1 MSHQFRLRL
10 HVSAALLAG
19 LLATSCSL
27 VAKEQAAASASAELS
42 AIQISNFGRVNASYY
57 RGAQPEARDYEA
69 LAKLGVKT
77 IINLTSDDGDPAEQ
91 RLTEQAGMH
100 YVQIPMTTRK
110 APTPAE
116 IEQFLAIVND
126 EAMQPAYVHCVGGR
140 HRTGVMTAV
149 YRMTALGW
157 TGDRAFKEMKEYDYG
172 PDFLHPEFKKF
183 VYGYR
188 PAVMVAAAATPVAVA
203 PGPAILAT
211 K

>member
-19 LLATSCSL
+19 LLATSSNL
-27 VAKEQAAASASAELS
+27 VAKEPAAASASAELS

-110 APTPAE
+110 APTPA
-116 IEQFLAIVND
+116 
-126 EAMQPAYVHCVGGR
+126 
-140 HRTGVMTAV
+140 
-149 YRMTALGW
+149 
-157 TGDRAFKEMKEYDYG
+157 
-172 PDFLHPEFKKF
+172 
-183 VYGYR
+183 
-188 PAVMVAAAATPVAVA
+188 
-203 PGPAILAT
+203 
-211 K
+211 